1 MRKLLTYLFIA
12 LTLSMTVCSCSK
24 SKPRNIATNEADLDG
39 KNIAVILG
47 TVQDIYVSQRLP
59 NANIQRLNS
68 ATEVLLS
75 LEKRRA
81 EYALLDEISILTLD
95 LEKRGIQSCS
105 NDSTIGGD
113 VAFAF
118 NKENGQDL
126 CQQFNAFLAELKKT
140 GAYDTIQSRWLR
152 KDIKHVKM
160 PDIELPFKGEPLR
173 IGTSSEDIPLSFV
186 KDNKWAGME
195 IEILTRFAQKLGRP
209 IQFQDYSF
217 PGMMAALSTNKVD
230 IIGYC
235 IFITEERKG
244 KVLFSDPYYR
254 CGTAC
259 LTYIDDHSS
268 EESIS
273 FVQRVK
279 DGFRKNFLEEDRWQ
293 LLLKGLWKTLVISFW
308 SIIFGTLLGTVV
320 CALRRSRNKWIN
332 KIGKVYVSLMSGI
345 PLLVFLMVM
354 FYVVFSSSTLT
365 ATWVAIFAFSF
376 NFAAFSGEIFNT
388 GLSSV
393 DNGQNEAGRALGF
406 SKIKCFFLIIAPQA
420 LKKVLPLYK
429 NEAIS
434 LIKNTSIVGY
444 IAIQDLT
451 KISDLIRS
459 RTFDA
464 FFPLI
469 VITIIYLL
477 LAWLFTFALKKLAE
491 KL

>member
-1 MRKLLTYLFIA
+1 MRKPPFYFFIA
-12 LTLSMTVCSCSK
+12 LVLSMAVCSCSK
-24 SKPRNIATNEADLDG
+24 STPRTIATTVAELDG
-39 KNIAVILG
+39 KNIAVIIG
-47 TVQDIYVSQRLP
+47 STQDIYISQKLP

-68 ATEVLLS
+68 TTEALLS

-95 LEKRGIQSCS
+95 LEKHGIQICS
-105 NDSTIGGD
+105 SDDTAGGEA
-113 VAFAF
+113 AFAF
-118 NKENGQDL
+118 NKENGQSL
-126 CQQFNAFLAELKKT
+126 CQQLNAFLAELKET
-140 GAYDTIQSRWLR
+140 GAYDTIRSRWIR
-152 KDIKHVKM
+152 KDLKQVKM
-160 PDIELPFKGEPLR
+160 PDIKLPSEGELLL
-173 IGTSSEDIPLSFV
+173 IGTSSDDMPLSFV
-186 KDNKWAGME
+186 KDNQWAGME

-209 IQFQDYSF
+209 IQFQDYTL
-217 PGMMAALSTNKVD
+217 PGMMAAISTNKVD
-230 IIGYC
+230 LISFC
-235 IFITEERKG
+235 LFITEERKEQ
-244 KVLFSDPYYR
+244 VLFSDPYYR
-254 CGTAC
+254 CGTSC

-268 EESIS
+268 QESVS
-273 FVQRVK
+273 FIQHVK
-279 DGFRKNFLEEDRWQ
+279 DGFRKNFLEEDRWK
-293 LLLKGLWKTLVISFW
+293 LLLKGLWETLVISFW
-308 SIIFGTLLGTVV
+308 SIILGTILGTGV
-320 CALRRSRNKWIN
+320 CALRRNRNKWIN
-332 KIGKVYVSLMSGI
+332 GIGKVYVSLMSGI

-354 FYVVFSSSTLT
+354 FYVVLSSSCLT
-365 ATWVAIFAFSF
+365 ATWVAIIAFSF

-393 DNGQNEAGRALGF
+393 DQGQNEAGRALGF

-429 NEAIS
+429 NEAVS

-451 KISDLIRS
+451 KVSDLIRS

-477 LAWLFTFALKKLAE
+477 LAWLLTLALRMLAE